1 MASPRFILAS
11 ASPRRADLLREAG
24 YDFDVDPLDI
34 DETKFPKTLLPA
46 QVAVFLA
53 EEKARIASALHPDH
67 VVLAADTVVAFGDH
81 LLGKPVNAEHAL
93 RMLNLLSGT
102 THIVITGV
110 ALAYA
115 SAGFRRS
122 GRVMSAVRMRHM
134 TAAEVDQYIASV
146 KAR

>member
-110 ALAYA
+110 ALAHV